1 MYLRQTRRTPI
12 KVKHFL
18 VGAAL
23 SATVFA
29 SVGMTLVRSDFDTGA
44 DGWSAANGA
53 SDFAWE
59 ASGGDVGGFVHA
71 KDWSTATLWFFK
83 APSVYLGDM
92 GSAYG
97 GSLSYRLK
105 SDSSSAPLETAHAD
119 VQLLGQ
125 DGTLL
130 AFGGGFKPSSEWATY
145 LVPLTAGDSWHVG
158 SVSGSQATQA
168 EMMSVLS
175 DLKALRISGDY
186 MQAVETTSLDTV
198 VLSAVPE
205 PASVL
210 MLLTGLAMLAGT
222 VSRRR

>member
-1 MYLRQTRRTPI
+1 M
-12 KVKHFL
+12 KMKHFV

-23 SATVFA
+23 STTVFA

-44 DGWSAANGA
+44 DGWIAANGA
-53 SDFAWE
+53 RDFVWE
-59 ASGGDVGGFVHA
+59 SSGGDPGGFVHA
-71 KDWSTATLWFFK
+71 KDRNFNALWFFL
-83 APSVYLGDM
+83 APSAYLGDM

-97 GSLSYRLK
+97 GTLSYRLM
-105 SDSSSAPLETAHAD
+105 SDSNSEPLETAYAD
-119 VQLLGQ
+119 VQLLGE

-130 AFGGGFKPSSEWATY
+130 AFGGGHIPSSAWATY

-158 SVSGSQATQA
+158 SVSGPQATQA
-168 EMMSVLS
+168 EMMGVLS
-175 DLKALRISGDY
+175 DLKALRIRGDY

-210 MLLTGLAMLAGT
+210 MLLGGLAMLAGT